1 MGWRS
6 GEFQEIEV
14 DALVNGEVD
23 TGARRWREE
32 DTKGGDVS
40 GAWMVWAWETGLDYN
55 DWDSCSWKKECGQ
68 SWRMHTWTRLRGA
81 EWVRETDIVRLLHG
95 WGCRRIELLQ
105 DWVGNKR
112 KTTSWEECTELL
124 ETRNVCFRGILH
136 RILGGRRFVEDLG
149 N

>member
-1 MGWRS
+1 MENFKKLRWMHWWMGKWTLEPVGDERKIQK
-6 GEFQEIEV
+6 EVMFQELEWCEPEKLALITMTEILVLERNSVDEV
-14 DALVNGEVD
+14 
-23 TGARRWREE
+23 
-32 DTKGGDVS
+32 GGCIL
-40 GAWMVWAWETGLDYN
+40 G
-55 DWDSCSWKKECGQ
+55 
-68 SWRMHTWTRLRGA
+68 TRLRGA